1 MIELEDRKFFY
12 FYNENFRHTA
22 VSDSELEGQGLDQKL
37 TQRVL
42 STFKYY
48 FDHVGQLT
56 QENKVRLLV

>member
-42 STFKYY
+42 RTFKYY
-48 FDHVGQLT
+48 FDHVG
-56 QENKVRLLV
+56 